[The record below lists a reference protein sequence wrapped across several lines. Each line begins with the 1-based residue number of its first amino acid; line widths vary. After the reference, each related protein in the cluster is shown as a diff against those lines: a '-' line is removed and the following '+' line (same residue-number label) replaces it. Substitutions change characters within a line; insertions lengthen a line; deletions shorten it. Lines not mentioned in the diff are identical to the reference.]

1 VPFPAKSSELLF
13 RRLQTVPEN
22 YHRVG
27 GGRNRSEPIAR
38 LGNCGACGHYVAYL
52 LHGPLGRLMC
62 CRLDHVVARIS
73 KCRRAKCE
81 REHRTCTSNR
91 PAGQATEPA
100 SCFHALIVIPV
111 ASLFGAILGQKND
124 PFSHPKSIR
133 PKKMFQAQM
142 VEMRLRFFAPAAP
155 GSGQFFVN
163 SSSRF
168 PL

>member
-1 VPFPAKSSELLF
+1 M
-13 RRLQTVPEN
+13 PEN

-27 GGRNRSEPIAR
+27 SGRNRTEPIAR

-52 LHGPLGRLMC
+52 LHGPLGRLLC

-91 PAGQATEPA
+91 PAAQATEPA
-100 SCFHALIVIPV
+100 SCFHALIVLPARIF
-111 ASLFGAILGQKND
+111 ASLFESAPGQRFD
-124 PFSHPKSIR
+124 PFSHVESVR
-133 PKKMFQAQM
+133 PKKMFQTQM
-142 VEMRLRFFAPAAP
+142 VETRFCFFAPAPP
-155 GSGQFFVN
+155 GCRQFFVD

-168 PL
+168 PF

>member
-1 VPFPAKSSELLF
+1 MPFPAKSSELLF

-111 ASLFGAILGQKND
+111 
-124 PFSHPKSIR
+124 PKSCKFIWSDFRTEKR
-133 PKKMFQAQM
+133 PLQPSQINPSKENVPSAD
-142 VEMRLRFFAPAAP
+142 
-155 GSGQFFVN
+155 G
-163 SSSRF
+163 
-168 PL
+168 